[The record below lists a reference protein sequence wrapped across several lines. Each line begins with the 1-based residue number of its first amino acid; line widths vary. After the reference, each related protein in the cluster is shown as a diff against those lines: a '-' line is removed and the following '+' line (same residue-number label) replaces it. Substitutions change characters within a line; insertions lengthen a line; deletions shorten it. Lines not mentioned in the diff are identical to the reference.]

1 MVWPSSAWTSS
12 PLMVTLILRVPGTI
26 GQMGV

>member
-1 MVWPSSAWTSS
+1 MVCPSSASTSW

-26 GQMGV
+26 GQMGT